1 MALMSLG
8 IGGAETHVIE
18 LCKKLKSMGHEIFV
32 VSNGGV
38 YVKELE
44 EAEIKHFRLP
54 LHNKNL
60 FNMCKAYFGLE
71 KIIIKKLYNIF
82 YLIISL

>member
-1 MALMSLG
+1 MKILMALMSLG

-44 EAEIKHFRLP
+44 KADLKGIDAILSVVPYYNKPSQEGLYQHFYGVLSR
-54 LHNKNL
+54 
-60 FNMCKAYFGLE
+60 ADQ
-71 KIIIKKLYNIF
+71 
-82 YLIISL
+82 